1 MHHLDK
7 FLYGLRA
14 GCLIFL
20 LTTPPIEAFAQQRVV
35 YIAGRVLDRERQSPI
50 AQVAVRLLKTNAITE
65 TDSSGNFFLTWRLG
79 ERRTLEFR
87 RWGYLS
93 HQLELPAAP
102 AVDTLKITVELVPA
116 PLRLYEV
123 EVVGERARAVE
134 PLPTSRSAI
143 GIVRRPGAFEDPLR
157 SLQQLPGVT
166 LRNDWDSQISLRG
179 ATPDQTLIVIDGFV
193 LPNPYR
199 LQFALGGGMSL
210 VNTGMLSRVS
220 LAKGGFSPR
229 FGDRVAGLIV
239 FETQSPLEEKSGE
252 LRLTVFDASNTLSLP
267 FAEGRAGVLLSAR
280 RNYHDALTKL
290 ASFDNFAVPRWQ
302 DVQLK
307 TTCQLSARHQI
318 DALSI
323 GSKEWLQLK
332 LGENS
337 KDKIN
342 ERAQTAFAGVLHR
355 WFAAS
360 QTLWENYFSTLQNP
374 SALSYAFHNDTTLA
388 DYRFDDRSWH
398 WRSELSWQNHNDAT
412 WLVGIEMSWQ
422 RQWADLN
429 FYPHNADSP
438 LVLPE
443 NFRGRRWRRLV
454 AAYGEHRLNLNDVST
469 LNLGL
474 RLAGQNRNEDM
485 NAEPRVT
492 LTRKKGRTH
501 LRLHWGLYYQTL
513 DWQSLFRREWP
524 MDISAWQT
532 LPNER
537 AILWSGDFSVKLGKQ
552 FEFGAGV
559 YWRHLNPLLV
569 PIDESEG
576 TVLEFR
582 QNVVGAEQISDLMAN
597 RPRVSRGRQAGIDLV
612 LSKAARRWHFNLRYT
627 YSRSLMR
634 DLDDRKWIAAATDRP
649 HDWALDFSRRLF
661 GVIELSSVFR
671 YSSGNPYSPVI
682 ALNRDLNH
690 RRWPSGNRFIYGERN
705 SRRQPEYLRFDLR
718 GTYEFAALGAAW
730 QIYAEWLN
738 ATNHQNLYQYLWTT
752 EDDEDNIYSIVRQP
766 ITMMPQLVV
775 GGIAVRF

>member
-7 FLYGLRA
+7 LCCKLSA
-14 GCLIFL
+14 CCLIFL
-20 LTTPPIEAFAQQRVV
+20 VTTPPIEAFAQQRALHVS
-35 YIAGRVLDRERQSPI
+35 GRVLERERQLPI
-50 AQVAVRLLKTNAITE
+50 AQVAVRLLKTSTITE
-65 TDSSGNFFLTWRLG
+65 TDSSGNFFLTVQLG

-102 AVDTLKITVELVPA
+102 AVDTLKITVELIPA

-123 EVVGERARAVE
+123 EVLGERARAAE

-166 LRNDWDSQISLRG
+166 LRSDWDSQISLRG
-179 ATPDQTLIVIDGFV
+179 ATPDQTLIIIDGFV

-210 VNTGMLSRVS
+210 VNTGMLSRVNLS
-220 LAKGGFSPR
+220 KGGFSPR

-239 FETQSPLEEKSGE
+239 FETKSPLEEKSGE

-267 FAEGRAGVLLSAR
+267 FAKGRAGVLLSAR

-307 TTCQLSARHQI
+307 TTYQLSSRHQI
-318 DALSI
+318 DALLI

-337 KDKIN
+337 QDKIN
-342 ERAQTAFAGVLHR
+342 ERAETAFAGLAHR
-355 WFAAS
+355 WFAAA
-360 QTLWENYFSTLQNP
+360 QTLWENHFSALQNP
-374 SALSYAFHNDTTLA
+374 SALSYAFRNDTTLA

-398 WRSELSWQNHNDAT
+398 WRSELSWQNHGNAT
-412 WLVGIEMSWQ
+412 WLVGIEISWQ
-422 RQWADLN
+422 RQWANLRFN
-429 FYPHNADSP
+429 PYNANSP

-454 AAYGEHRLNLNDVST
+454 AAYGEHQLNLNNVST
-469 LNLGL
+469 LSVGL
-474 RLAGQNRNEDM
+474 RLAGQNRNENL

-492 LTRKKGRTH
+492 LARKSGNTH

-537 AILWSGDFSVKLGKQ
+537 AMLWSGDFSVNLGKQ
-552 FEFGAGV
+552 FELGAGV
-559 YWRHLNPLLV
+559 YWRNLNP
-569 PIDESEG
+569 
-576 TVLEFR
+576 
-582 QNVVGAEQISDLMAN
+582 
-597 RPRVSRGRQAGIDLV
+597 
-612 LSKAARRWHFNLRYT
+612 
-627 YSRSLMR
+627 
-634 DLDDRKWIAAATDRP
+634 
-649 HDWALDFSRRLF
+649 
-661 GVIELSSVFR
+661 
-671 YSSGNPYSPVI
+671 
-682 ALNRDLNH
+682 
-690 RRWPSGNRFIYGERN
+690 
-705 SRRQPEYLRFDLR
+705 
-718 GTYEFAALGAAW
+718 
-730 QIYAEWLN
+730 
-738 ATNHQNLYQYLWTT
+738 
-752 EDDEDNIYSIVRQP
+752 
-766 ITMMPQLVV
+766 
-775 GGIAVRF
+775 

>member
-7 FLYGLRA
+7 FWCGLRTC
-14 GCLIFL
+14 CLIFL
-20 LTTPPIEAFAQQRVV
+20 MTTPPIEGFAQQMVLHV
-35 YIAGRVLDRERQSPI
+35 SGRVLDRERQLPI
-50 AQVAVRLLKTNAITE
+50 AQVEVRLLKTYVITE
-65 TDSSGNFFLTWRLG
+65 TDGSGNFFLILRLG
-79 ERRTLEFR
+79 KQRTLEFR

-102 AVDTLKITVELVPA
+102 TVDTLKITVELIPV

-123 EVVGERARAVE
+123 EVVGERVRAAE

-166 LRNDWDSQISLRG
+166 LRNDWDGQISLRG

-220 LAKGGFSPR
+220 LSKGGFSPR

-239 FETQSPLEEKSGE
+239 FEAKSPQKEKSGE

-267 FAEGRAGVLLSAR
+267 FAKGRAGVLLSAR

-307 TTCQLSARHQI
+307 TTYQLSTRHQM
-318 DALSI
+318 DALLI

-342 ERAQTAFAGVLHR
+342 EQAETAFAGLVHR

-398 WRSELSWQNHNDAT
+398 WRSELSWRNHNNAT

-429 FYPHNADSP
+429 FYPHNVDSP

-469 LNLGL
+469 LSVGL
-474 RLAGQNRNEDM
+474 RLAGQNRNENM

-492 LTRKKGRTH
+492 LSSKSGGAH

-537 AILWSGDFSVKLGKQ
+537 AMLWSGDFSVKLGKQ
-552 FEFGAGV
+552 FELGAGV

-582 QNVVGAEQISDLMAN
+582 QNVSGAEQISNLMAN
-597 RPRVSRGRQAGIDLV
+597 RPRVTRGRQAGIELV
-612 LSKAARRWHFNLRYT
+612 LSKAARQWHLNLRYT

-634 DLDDRKWIAAATDRP
+634 DLDDRQWIAAATDRP
-649 HDWALDFSRRLF
+649 HDWALDFSHRLF

-690 RRWPSGNRFIYGERN
+690 RRWPSGNRLIYGERN
-705 SRRQPEYLRFDLR
+705 SWRHPEYLRFDLR
-718 GTYEFAALGAAW
+718 GTYEFIALRANW
-730 QIYAEWLN
+730 QIYVEWLN
-738 ATNHQNLYQYLWTT
+738 TTNHQNLYQYLWTA
-752 EDDEDNIYSIVRQP
+752 EDDTDKNYSIVRQP